1 MDILFLLFD
10 FFSCEYL
17 LLIFLDCEYIFR
29 LRYFDE
35 YRSRLEM
42 FLGDDGMLLEKYGF
56 WEFLLK
62 LYFLIFDFKS
72 EILVLWF
79 FFSRFLFV
87 VIKEVGGKLL
97 YIFNFIV
104 DYYFNLN

>member
-35 YRSRLEM
+35 YRLCLEM

-56 WEFLLK
+56 
-62 LYFLIFDFKS
+62 
-72 EILVLWF
+72 
-79 FFSRFLFV
+79 
-87 VIKEVGGKLL
+87 
-97 YIFNFIV
+97 
-104 DYYFNLN
+104 